1 MIAFSRSLAPL
12 MVCAIAALPAVH
24 GQSSECRELDH
35 VLYGP
40 PAIVPLSD
48 RIVISVSSAS
58 ELTASP
64 PHGAAEERSPQGTA
78 RLILTEQPDFMQEGP
93 WTTKL
98 AVVGNR
104 ARPLGL
110 TIEIRDHGNNSVDT
124 QWLNEKLLFLR
135 VWWGRI
141 VSTDLVLNVETG
153 DPVYAEEASYQS
165 LILPCE
171 AKVQQLRQRGHRESD
186 PPD

>member
-12 MVCAIAALPAVH
+12 MVSAIAALPAHV
-24 GQSSECRELDH
+24 QSSECRELDH

-40 PAIVPLSD
+40 PAIVSVSD
-48 RIVISVSSAS
+48 RIVISDASAS
-58 ELTASP
+58 DLPASAP
-64 PHGAAEERSPQGTA
+64 DGAAEERSPHGTA
-78 RLILTEQPDFMQEGP
+78 RLILMEKPDFMQEGA
-93 WTTKL
+93 WNTKL
-98 AVVGNR
+98 AVLGNR

-110 TIEIRDHGNNSVDT
+110 TIEIRDHANNPVHT
-124 QWLNEKLLFLR
+124 QWLSEKLLFLR

-141 VSTDLVLNVETG
+141 VSTDLVLDVETG
-153 DPVYAEEASYQS
+153 DPVYAEEANYQS

-171 AKVQQLRQRGHRESD
+171 AKEQQLLRQRAHRESD